1 MSICFI
7 GRGGSCEYPWI
18 RYALLRDNVL
28 HHLEGG
34 EPSQAFSALYS
45 VAGALRG
52 ASVTISAEKIRD
64 ELERARPLLDLPIEE
79 LAISARTQAVI
90 SMERQLPIG
99 GPTFVVGP
107 SLSLPWLPQW
117 TTTLDGVFGS
127 LLREI
132 LRITEGASPQDMLEV
147 HEA

>member
-7 GRGGSCEYPWI
+7 GPGGSCEYPWI

-34 EPSQAFSALYS
+34 EPSQSFSALYS
-45 VAGALRG
+45 IAGALRG
-52 ASVTISAEKIRD
+52 ASISVSAQKIRE
-64 ELERARPLLDLPIEE
+64 ELERAKGLLELPVEQ

-107 SLSLPWLPQW
+107 SLSLPWISQW

-127 LLREI
+127 LTREI
-132 LRITEGASPQDMLEV
+132 LRITENSSPQDVLEV

>member
-1 MSICFI
+1 LSICFI
-7 GRGGSCEYPWI
+7 GPGGSCEYPWI

-34 EPSQAFSALYS
+34 EPSQAFSAIYS
-45 VAGALRG
+45 IAGALRG
-52 ASVTISAEKIRD
+52 ASVSVSAIKLRE
-64 ELERARPLLDLPIEE
+64 ELERARHLLELPIEE

-99 GPTFVVGP
+99 GPTYVVGP
-107 SLSLPWLPQW
+107 SLSLPWISQW
-117 TTTLDGVFGS
+117 TTRLDGVFGS

-132 LRITEGASPQDMLEV
+132 LRITEGVGPQDVLEI